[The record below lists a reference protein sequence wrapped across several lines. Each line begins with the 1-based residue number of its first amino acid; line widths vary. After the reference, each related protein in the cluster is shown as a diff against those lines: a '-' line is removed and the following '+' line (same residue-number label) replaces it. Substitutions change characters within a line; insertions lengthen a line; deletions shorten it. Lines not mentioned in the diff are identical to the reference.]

1 MKGDVKMW
9 KKTKAFLKGEEGSE
23 LIQWAVIIGITVGLA
38 VMAYLIKDTIV
49 VKLKD
54 AQSVID
60 GFDMSGTTP

>member
-1 MKGDVKMW
+1 MW

-38 VMAYLIKDTIV
+38 VVAYLIKDTV
-49 VKLKD
+49 VDKLKE
-54 AQSVID
+54 AQTVVD